1 MGTTPGHDMISF
13 DIDGVRFN
21 YRCAAICHSEGRV
34 LLHRALQDDF
44 WALPGGRCE
53 AGETAREAV
62 EREMREELD
71 VSASGGR
78 LVFVVENFFAYDDWH
93 GHEIG
98 MYFQV
103 ELPEDSPIVLRREA
117 WTPVV
122 EPGAVF
128 RWFEA
133 DELDGIC
140 VKPSFLAD
148 QLFDLPRGTEHVV
161 VRDVSDSESK

>member
-1 MGTTPGHDMISF
+1 MISF

-21 YRCAAICHSEGRV
+21 YRCAAICHSDSRL

-62 EREMREELD
+62 EREMREEID
-71 VSASGGR
+71 VPASAGR
-78 LVFVVENFFAYDDWH
+78 LVFVVENFFAYDDWQ

-98 MYFQV
+98 MYFEV
-103 ELPEDSPIVLRREA
+103 ELPDESPVVQKRGV

-122 EPGAVF
+122 ETGMVF

-133 DELDGIC
+133 AELDGIC
-140 VKPSFLAD
+140 VKPAFLAD
-148 QLFDLPRGTEHVV
+148 KLFDLPLGTEHVV
-161 VRDVSDSESK
+161 VRDVREAEGR